1 MPSHIQARP
10 TSCVGTGGVVNH
22 DVGMRPPLTVEVPP
36 GLLAMFNPDPS
47 WVAWLDDLPRVVR
60 ELLHD
65 WDLSVDG
72 RARHGASAIVVPV
85 RDVDGGRHVLKVGWP
100 HEEAE
105 HEHLALQ
112 ALHGNGTVLLHRADP
127 RRGALLLERLQADV
141 SAESLPDREACE
153 LVARLYARLHV
164 PSLPQL
170 RSLASF
176 VQRWTEGLA
185 ALPPSAPVPPRLVA
199 HAITLGR
206 SFVDDDATVGTMIHG
221 DLHGGNVLAANREP
235 WLVIDPKPVSGD
247 PHYEV
252 APMLWNR
259 WDEVTA
265 TGDVRSAIRR
275 RFHTIVDIAGLE
287 EERARDWVIVRQ
299 MHNVLWAIQD
309 AERAGQRLSAED
321 REWITR
327 SVAIAKAVQ
336 G

>member
-1 MPSHIQARP
+1 
-10 TSCVGTGGVVNH
+10 
-22 DVGMRPPLTVEVPP
+22 
-36 GLLAMFNPDPS
+36 MFNPDPS
-47 WVAWLDDLPRVVR
+47 WVAWLDDLPRIVR

-65 WDLSVDG
+65 WELSVDG

-85 RDVDGGRHVLKVGWP
+85 RDVDGARHVLKVGWP
-100 HEEAE
+100 HEEGE

-112 ALHGNGTVLLHRADP
+112 ALHGNGMVLLHRADP
-127 RRGALLLERLQADV
+127 RRGAFLLERLHADV

-164 PSLPQL
+164 PALPQL

-176 VQRWTEGLA
+176 VQRWTDGLA

-199 HAITLGR
+199 HAIALGR
-206 SFVDDDATVGTMIHG
+206 SFVDDHMTVGTMIHG
-221 DLHGGNVLAANREP
+221 DLHGGNVLAGDREP

-259 WDEVTA
+259 WDEVIA
-265 TGDVRSAIRR
+265 TGDVRSADPSAVSHHRR
-275 RFHTIVDIAGLE
+275 RRRAGGGTSSGLGH
-287 EERARDWVIVRQ
+287 RARDAQRA
-299 MHNVLWAIQD
+299 LGD
-309 AERAGQRLSAED
+309 PYAERAGQRLGAWD